1 MLSNPKINLGKEDAA
16 MSQAQLKLHVVG
28 AILLEG
34 ERVLVARRAPHKSAA
49 GLWEFPGGKVEAGEA
64 PPAALARE
72 IQEELELTIKPLN
85 TFDISETMVGD
96 LVILLE
102 TIVCEMTSVFQGVS
116 SDHDK
121 FIWVRATDLDGLVW
135 ATPDLPAVG
144 ALKLL
149 EDFSILSVGNVTSAT
164 ARL

>member
-1 MLSNPKINLGKEDAA
+1 
-16 MSQAQLKLHVVG
+16 MSQSQQTLHVVG
-28 AILLEG
+28 AILVEAD
-34 ERVLVARRAPHKSAA
+34 RVLVARRALHKSAA

-64 PPAALARE
+64 PPSALARE
-72 IQEELELTIKPLN
+72 IQEELELNIKPLN
-85 TFDISETMVGD
+85 TFDISETRVGE
-96 LVILLE
+96 LVIRLE
-102 TIVCEMTSVFQGVS
+102 TIVCEMTNVFQGVS

-149 EDFSILSVGNVTSAT
+149 EDFSVLSMGNVTSAT